1 MDLRSS
7 NELEHLSARDI
18 AAKIQRR
25 DVSAAEVFDAV
36 RARIDRCGEVLNAIV
51 RFDPAIGRA
60 QAVAVD
66 RRPVHAEALPLL
78 GVPFTVKDCLWVAG
92 LPATQGSQLFRN
104 FVAPRDSW
112 CVARMRA
119 LGAVFVGATNCPE
132 FAAKGVTDNLLY
144 GVTRNPWDPTRTP
157 GGSSGGAASAVASGF
172 GALAL
177 GTDAGGSI
185 RRPAAHCGVVGMKP
199 TLGIIPDPYGFADP
213 SLGLSTV
220 GPLAR
225 NVEDAA
231 LMLECLIGY
240 DPADPLSVPF
250 PGDSRIGSVILE
262 TPPKSLRIAFSSDL
276 GCEYPCDADVLD
288 TVRAAVGRLQ
298 FAGYRVT
305 DADVNW
311 PAYLL
316 TYPELACEQAGL
328 AALYG
333 DALSGSR
340 SADFDPVVGNQVA
353 AGFRKTGAEIAAA
366 FLQRREIHACLA
378 HFFEQFDLLLCPTA
392 PVTAWPLDEDFPRVI
407 GGKPAGP
414 RGHAAF
420 TPLFNICGVPAC
432 SVPAGFVNGLPVGVQ
447 IVGPRFEDARVLQMA
462 RLIEQLLALPLR
474 PPLPAT
480 RADER
485 AATRARGPDKAARPA
500 PLDGCGSAT

>member
-7 NELEHLSARDI
+7 NELALLSARDI
-18 AAKIQRR
+18 AAKVQRH
-25 DVSAAEVFDAV
+25 DLSAVEVFDAV
-36 RARIDRCGEVLNAIV
+36 TARIDRCDEALNAIV

-66 RRPVHAEALPLL
+66 RRPPDAEALPLL
-78 GVPFTVKDCLWVAG
+78 GVPFTVKDCLWVRG

-104 FVAPRDSW
+104 FVAPRDAW

-144 GVTRNPWDPTRTP
+144 GVTRNPWDTARTP

-199 TLGIIPDPYGFADP
+199 TLGIIPDPHGFADP

-240 DPADPLSVPF
+240 DSADPLSVPF
-250 PGDSRIGSVILE
+250 PGDSRIGRVVME
-262 TPPKSLRIAFSSDL
+262 APPKTLRIAFSSDL
-276 GCEYPCDADVLD
+276 GCGFACDADVLD
-288 TVRAAVGRLQ
+288 TIKAAIACLQAEGYHVTEAAVH
-298 FAGYRVT
+298 
-305 DADVNW
+305 W
-311 PAYLL
+311 PPYIA
-316 TYPELACEQAGL
+316 TYPELACEQGGL

-333 DALSGSR
+333 DAFNSAR
-340 SADFDPVVGNQVA
+340 NADFDPMVGNQVA
-353 AGFRKTGAEIAAA
+353 AGFRKTGAEIASA
-366 FLQRREIHACLA
+366 FLQRREIHASLA
-378 HFFEQFDLLLCPTA
+378 HFFDEFDLLLCPAA
-392 PVTAWPLDEDFPRVI
+392 PVIAWPVTEVFPRVI

-432 SVPAGFVNGLPVGVQ
+432 SVPAGFVRSLPVGLQ
-447 IVGPRFEDARVLQMA
+447 IIGPRFADARVLQTA
-462 RLIEQLLALPLR
+462 RLIEQMLALPLR

-480 RADER
+480 RSDQQ
-485 AATRARGPDKAARPA
+485 AAIRARTSDEAVRPS
-500 PLDGCGSAT
+500 PLDHGSSTT

>member
-18 AAKIQRR
+18 AAKIRRR
-25 DVSAAEVFDAV
+25 DVSAVEVFDAV
-36 RARIDRCGEVLNAIV
+36 TARIERYGEALNAIV

-66 RRPVHAEALPLL
+66 RRPADAEALPLL
-78 GVPFTVKDCLWVAG
+78 GVPFTVKDCLWVGG

-144 GVTRNPWDPTRTP
+144 GKTRNPWDPTRTP

-199 TLGIIPDPYGFADP
+199 TLGIIPDPHGFVDA

-231 LMLECLIGY
+231 LMLESLLGY

-250 PGDSRIGSVILE
+250 RGDSRIGRVIVE
-262 TPPKSLRIAFSSDL
+262 APRTSLRIAFSSDL
-276 GCEYPCDADVLD
+276 GCDFRCDADVLD
-288 TVRAAVGRLQ
+288 TIKTAVARLQ
-298 FAGYRVT
+298 SAGYRVT

-311 PAYLL
+311 PAFLP
-316 TYPELACEQAGL
+316 TYPELACEHAGL

-333 DALSGSR
+333 DGLNGLR
-340 SADFDPVVGNQVA
+340 SAEFDPVVRDQVA
-353 AGFRKTGAEIAAA
+353 AGFGKTGVEIATA
-366 FLQRREIHACLA
+366 FLQRREIHASLA
-378 HFFEQFDLLLCPTA
+378 HFFAQFDLLLCPTT

-407 GGKPAGP
+407 GGRPAGP

-432 SVPAGFVNGLPVGVQ
+432 SVPAGFVNGLPVGLQ

-462 RLIEQLLALPLR
+462 RLIEQLLALSLR
-474 PPLPAT
+474 PPLPT
-480 RADER
+480 SRADAR
-485 AATRARGPDKAARPA
+485 AATRMRTPEPAARPTRW
-500 PLDGCGSAT
+500 DG